1 MHSYVYFSTPLT
13 FLLFNILRI
22 LNLSDKY
29 SKLIL
34 LYATSIFFAASQCA
48 LSLLLKY
55 VYCHQHTQ
63 CSFSARFQSL
73 FSLSLSSKVRLLPC
87 LLPCALPPPPSLNT
101 LQRFSLFPVFYFPSP
116 VRLKEDFHFSS
127 FVKETV
133 GVGDHRSIF
142 ILAYSFALLQLP
154 CKTVHVGNT
163 SQVSCA
169 VSS

>member
-1 MHSYVYFSTPLT
+1 MSTAVSTRSAPSQLVSNHYSHSV
-13 FLLFNILRI
+13 
-22 LNLSDKY
+22 
-29 SKLIL
+29 
-34 LYATSIFFAASQCA
+34 
-48 LSLLLKY
+48 
-55 VYCHQHTQ
+55 
-63 CSFSARFQSL
+63 FQVQ
-73 FSLSLSSKVRLLPC
+73 VRLLPC

-163 SQVSCA
+163 SQISCA